1 MDYRILGKNN
11 GENMFCIVLKET
23 QDEIMVMFPMTIEKH
38 VIPIGPTTIRETYS
52 ASQLCPFSDDKI
64 FTFYKP
70 ELLYI
75 KPLSKDAIP
84 FYVNMINRHES
95 LETMKRYN
103 IESLIQNDEVLNQIE
118 DINDKVEVIKQFLSE
133 HEESEEE
140 EEIPSVKG
148 NKTMH

>member
-1 MDYRILGKNN
+1 
-11 GENMFCIVLKET
+11 
-23 QDEIMVMFPMTIEKH
+23 
-38 VIPIGPTTIRETYS
+38 
-52 ASQLCPFSDDKI
+52 
-64 FTFYKP
+64 
-70 ELLYI
+70 
-75 KPLSKDAIP
+75 
-84 FYVNMINRHES
+84 MINRHES